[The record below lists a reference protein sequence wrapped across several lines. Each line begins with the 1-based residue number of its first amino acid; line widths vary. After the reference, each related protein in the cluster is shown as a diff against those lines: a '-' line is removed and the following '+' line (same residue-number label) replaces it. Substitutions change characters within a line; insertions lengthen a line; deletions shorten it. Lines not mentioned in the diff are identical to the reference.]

1 MSRGLSK
8 LAVTATVGNLSVK
21 RQRPKE
27 STAFESSSFI
37 GASKPVSLNTPIDD
51 VVCWGLALETSNS
64 QGGAAC
70 LFQNDQVV
78 GAIDLGCERRSA
90 QALIPEMKR
99 LLRHHRIESKEVAWL
114 GLSLGPGSFTG
125 LRVGITLAKVFSYTT
140 GAALVGCSTVEA
152 VASQAHDG
160 LPLEDSV
167 ARDMVVILDA
177 QRRQFFVQRCRIV
190 EGRVEMMGETKV
202 ADGEEVVRS
211 MTTTTVLTG
220 AGLPKLFKKW
230 PELEERAL
238 KSEKWSPS
246 AESVGRIGYQRCLAG
261 QAIDPMELKPI
272 YIRASAAEEANERQ

>member
-1 MSRGLSK
+1 M
-8 LAVTATVGNLSVK
+8 
-21 RQRPKE
+21 
-27 STAFESSSFI
+27 
-37 GASKPVSLNTPIDD
+37 DD
-51 VVCWGLALETSNS
+51 VGCWGLALETSNS

-78 GAIDLGCERRSA
+78 GSIDLGCERRSA

-99 LLRHHRIESKEVAWL
+99 LLRHHEVDTEEVAWL

-160 LPLEDSV
+160 LPLEDGV
-167 ARDMVVILDA
+167 AREMVVILDA
-177 QRRQFFVQRCRIV
+177 QRRQFFVQRCRIS

-211 MTTTTVLTG
+211 VSTTTVLTG

-230 PELEERAL
+230 PELKERAL

-246 AESVGRIGYQRCLAG
+246 AESVGRIGYQRWLAG

-272 YIRASAAEEANERQ
+272 YIRASAAEEAHERQ

>member
-1 MSRGLSK
+1 M
-8 LAVTATVGNLSVK
+8 
-21 RQRPKE
+21 
-27 STAFESSSFI
+27 
-37 GASKPVSLNTPIDD
+37 
-51 VVCWGLALETSNS
+51 
-64 QGGAAC
+64 
-70 LFQNDQVV
+70 
-78 GAIDLGCERRSA
+78 
-90 QALIPEMKR
+90 
-99 LLRHHRIESKEVAWL
+99 
-114 GLSLGPGSFTG
+114 
-125 LRVGITLAKVFSYTT
+125 
-140 GAALVGCSTVEA
+140 
-152 VASQAHDG
+152 
-160 LPLEDSV
+160 

-211 MTTTTVLTG
+211 MSTTTVLTG

-246 AESVGRIGYQRCLAG
+246 AESVGRIGYQRWLAG